1 MKILVDDSIDVKG
14 VEKIPLYI
22 EWKSGKL
29 RVSEI
34 DRRSYF
40 SLNKKSAIVLP
51 TFDELNEVVSK
62 LVPVKIFLPS
72 RPFSFLKDELT
83 FLSSLIDGISI
94 IEEKMDAVT
103 LSLFLNSGIS
113 IDNDI
118 VFARSATTYLLFSDL
133 SFLRKNDVISERKA
147 SMIITK
153 MINIVKFGF
162 GRTVVK
168 SMWSLK
174 NAVSSIIEEIDK
186 PSSIILRYSG
196 REKTVESITKEFSKK
211 FGSRVSSDF
220 MNPALASIYG
230 HDTLTITVISEE
242 KNG

>member
-1 MKILVDDSIDVKG
+1 MKILVDDSVDAKG

-22 EWKSGKL
+22 EWKNRKL

-51 TFDELNEVVSK
+51 TFDELNSVVSK
-62 LVPVKIFLPS
+62 LIPVKIFLAS
-72 RPFSFLKDELT
+72 RPFGFLKDELT
-83 FLSSLIDGISI
+83 FLSSLVDGISI
-94 IEEKMDAVT
+94 VEEKMDAVA
-103 LSLFLNSGIS
+103 LSLFLNSGMAM
-113 IDNDI
+113 DKDML
-118 VFARSATTYLLFSDL
+118 FAKSATTYLLFSDL

-147 SMIITK
+147 SMIVTK
-153 MINIVKFGF
+153 MINIVKFSF

-174 NAVSSIIEEIDK
+174 NAISSIIEEIDN
-186 PSSIILRYSG
+186 PSMIVLRYSG
-196 REKTVESITKEFSKK
+196 REKAVESIIKTFSEK
-211 FGSRVSSDF
+211 FGPKASYDF

-230 HDTLTITVISEE
+230 HGTLTITVISEE

>member
-1 MKILVDDSIDVKG
+1 MKILVDDSIDASG

-40 SLNKKSAIVLP
+40 DLNKKSAIVLP
-51 TFDELNEVVSK
+51 TFDELSDVVSK

-72 RPFSFLKDELT
+72 RPFGFLKDELT
-83 FLSSLIDGISI
+83 FLSSLIDGITI
-94 IEEKMDAVT
+94 VEEKMDAVA
-103 LSLFLNSGIS
+103 LSLFLNGNTA
-113 IDNDI
+113 DED
-118 VFARSATTYLLFSDL
+118 VAFAKSVTTYLLFSDL
-133 SFLRKNDVISERKA
+133 SFLRKNDVISERKS

-162 GRTVVK
+162 GRTIVK

-174 NAVSSIIEEIDK
+174 NAVSSIIDDINN
-186 PSSIILRYSG
+186 PSAIILRYSG
-196 REKTVESITKEFSKK
+196 REKTVESIAKEFSKK
-211 FGSRVSSDF
+211 FGSKVSSDF

>member
-1 MKILVDDSIDVKG
+1 
-14 VEKIPLYI
+14 
-22 EWKSGKL
+22 
-29 RVSEI
+29 
-34 DRRSYF
+34 
-40 SLNKKSAIVLP
+40 
-51 TFDELNEVVSK
+51 
-62 LVPVKIFLPS
+62 
-72 RPFSFLKDELT
+72 
-83 FLSSLIDGISI
+83 
-94 IEEKMDAVT
+94 MDAVT